1 MEKAY
6 FKDKDIDQ
14 LMREELHE
22 QGVIQRCH
30 EEAKKLK
37 HQADTGE
44 DLKAEPR
51 TIKKRD
57 FVLWKPEPLKISK
70 QVQYVIDAC
79 PIK

>member
-1 MEKAY
+1 MGLFNVMEKAY

-37 HQADTGE
+37 H
-44 DLKAEPR
+44 
-51 TIKKRD
+51 
-57 FVLWKPEPLKISK
+57 
-70 QVQYVIDAC
+70 
-79 PIK
+79 